1 MVHSILYRA
10 CVILVVYDVGHNLI
24 RNLRRVWSSKT
35 PITRGRKAKTEKKL
49 CFQNMRILV
58 DGSIV

>member
-1 MVHSILYRA
+1 MVHSILYKA
-10 CVILVVYDVGHNLI
+10 CVILVVYDVGQSYSKPPSC
-24 RNLRRVWSSKT
+24 RCSKT

-49 CFQNMRILV
+49 RFQNMRILV

>member
-1 MVHSILYRA
+1 MVQNILYRA

-24 RNLRRVWSSKT
+24 RNLRRFWCPKT
-35 PITRGRKAKTEKKL
+35 PITRGRKVKTEKKL
-49 CFQNMRILV
+49 RFQNMRILV